1 MFWGSCLKCR
11 SGFRHFGRD
20 LGRFCCCTYLLYG
33 LCHGKTAAFCRRDRC
48 RRGKKNYLKFFC
60 PFSLR
65 QGEGEY
71 AYAAD
76 TRIQLKMFLAVH
88 FIKCGVFRIC
98 LVDCGNYGI
107 ARTFDGRSYR
117 MFVVLRELYHSGVE
131 RSRPAERYGNLN
143 TSRASYECE
152 NVDGFLTSES
162 FERDV
167 NVIVPCI
174 FFHYLFLT
182 VLSH

>member
-20 LGRFCCCTYLLYG
+20 LGC
-33 LCHGKTAAFCRRDRC
+33 FCRCILLAILFMSRQNGGILPPRPMLTGQKNLFEVFLPLFSAA
-48 RRGKKNYLKFFC
+48 RRGSM
-60 PFSLR
+60 PMPQS
-65 QGEGEY
+65 
-71 AYAAD
+71 
-76 TRIQLKMFLAVH
+76 
-88 FIKCGVFRIC
+88 
-98 LVDCGNYGI
+98 CGNYGI
-107 ARTFDGRSYR
+107 ARTFDGGSYQ

-152 NVDGFLTSES
+152 NVDGFLTSKS
-162 FERDV
+162 FERNV